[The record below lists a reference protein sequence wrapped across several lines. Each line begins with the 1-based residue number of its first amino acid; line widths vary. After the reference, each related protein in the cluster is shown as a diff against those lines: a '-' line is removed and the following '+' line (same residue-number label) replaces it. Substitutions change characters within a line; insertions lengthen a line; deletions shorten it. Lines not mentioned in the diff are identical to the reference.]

1 MQVAKWSNSLVNRV
15 EALVAN
21 GGGQIIKHIF
31 LVFFVALFTLAS
43 AQAKDRQKPVT
54 LFATTYAGAG
64 SLKNQGGGI
73 ISYDASQISIATSGA
88 ITGTVNTNNGPAS
101 IKGKVSGAKITTK
114 NASRQIAVG
123 NVNIRLPGGV
133 QWKGKIKRVD
143 DKKANTVQ
151 ITANGKIAKGKYKGK
166 FSFANSSSSPSPS
179 VGANGAPANSQ
190 GSLSGTIYYVFTRNI
205 YKIDLASGKKT
216 EIARRLPGVFEDFYI
231 DVSRQND
238 EMLLIDS
245 SGINYQYINL
255 VSPTNTA
262 VSNARFRVLENE
274 IGGSG
279 ISKISPDKSKIL
291 LVWEMGEFPNARK
304 GAFVFDRR
312 GNELAFFGVDA
323 SGDRILEADWLP
335 DGNLMLL
342 ADSGFYKTDDTTLQ
356 NASFVVKPSAGGYG
370 YMSISPDGRRMA
382 YRADGE
388 IWTMNIDGTN
398 QRQLTNSVPNVF
410 DPTWSPDG
418 RHICFLATKFIAST
432 GPIVGGGG
440 DLLQLVVAPAD
451 DKLYELS
458 TDVFE
463 VFTGTQVINGE
474 NLRSKNGLI
483 IITEVDPT
491 LATRPNVFSTS
502 NLIWR

>member
-1 MQVAKWSNSLVNRV
+1 M
-15 EALVAN
+15 
-21 GGGQIIKHIF
+21 IKHTF
-31 LVFFVALFTLAS
+31 LVFFVALFALIPAE
-43 AQAKDRQKPVT
+43 AKDKQKPVT
-54 LFATTYAGAG
+54 LFATSYAGSG
-64 SLKNQGGGI
+64 NLKNPGGNV
-73 ISYDASQISIATSGA
+73 ISYDAGQINISTSGA
-88 ITGTVNTNNGPAS
+88 ITGTVNTNNGSAN

-114 NASRQIAVG
+114 NASRQIVIG
-123 NVNIRLPGGV
+123 NVNIRLPDGV

-151 ITANGKIAKGKYKGK
+151 ITANGKISKGKYKGR
-166 FSFANSSSSPSPS
+166 FSFANSSSPSI
-179 VGANGAPANSQ
+179 GANGASANSQ
-190 GSLSGTIYYVFTRNI
+190 SSLNGTIYYVFARNI
-205 YKIDLASGKKT
+205 FKLDLASGKKT
-216 EIARRLPGVFEDFYI
+216 EIAKRLPGVFEDFYI

-262 VSNARFRVLENE
+262 LSNARFRVLENE

-279 ISKISPDKSKIL
+279 ISKISPDKNKIL

-304 GAFVFDRR
+304 GAFVFDRQ
-312 GNELAFFGVDA
+312 GNELTFFGVDA
-323 SGDRILEADWLP
+323 NGDKILEADWLP

-356 NASFVVKPSAGGYG
+356 NASFLVKPSAGGYG
-370 YMSISPDGRRMA
+370 YMSVSPDGKRIA

-388 IWTMNIDGTN
+388 IWTMNVDGTN

-418 RHICFLATKFIAST
+418 KHICFLATKFIAST

-474 NLRSKNGLI
+474 TLRSKNGLI
-483 IITEVDPT
+483 IITEVDPA